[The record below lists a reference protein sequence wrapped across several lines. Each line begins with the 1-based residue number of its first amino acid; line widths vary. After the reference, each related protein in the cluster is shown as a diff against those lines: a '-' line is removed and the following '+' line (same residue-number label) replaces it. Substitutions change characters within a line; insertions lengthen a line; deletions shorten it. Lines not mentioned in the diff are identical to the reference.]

1 MQNSTY
7 TNPPPHRDTGGRE
20 NGGTRNPEGAGRGRG
35 VGWRVEEAEATKR
48 RGGEA
53 EDTRGKGTEEVTA
66 RRAEKRQKSQ
76 RRNHERHREE
86 GRTECRKTLIEHNSP
101 PKEITG
107 AQAMRKTRQVLTKLK
122 RKRKPQEK
130 RRKVKRKKIRK

>member
-7 TNPPPHRDTGGRE
+7 TNPPPNRDTGGRE
-20 NGGTRNPEGAGRGRG
+20 NGVTRNPEGTGRGSG
-35 VGWRVEEAEATKR
+35 VGWRVEEAEATKG

-53 EDTRGKGTEEVTA
+53 EDTVGKGTEEVTA

-86 GRTECRKTLIEHNSP
+86 GRTECRKTL
-101 PKEITG
+101 
-107 AQAMRKTRQVLTKLK
+107 M
-122 RKRKPQEK
+122 
-130 RRKVKRKKIRK
+130 

>member
-20 NGGTRNPEGAGRGRG
+20 NGGTRNPEGAGTGRG
-35 VGWRVEEAEATKR
+35 AGWRVEEAEVIKG

-53 EDTRGKGTEEVTA
+53 EDTGGKGTEEVTA

-76 RRNHERHREE
+76 RRNSERHREE
-86 GRTECRKTLIEHNSP
+86 GRTECRKTL
-101 PKEITG
+101 
-107 AQAMRKTRQVLTKLK
+107 V
-122 RKRKPQEK
+122 
-130 RRKVKRKKIRK
+130 

>member
-7 TNPPPHRDTGGRE
+7 TNPPPHRDTRGRE

-53 EDTRGKGTEEVTA
+53 EDTGGKGTEDVTA
-66 RRAEKRQKSQ
+66 RRAEKSQ

-86 GRTECRKTLIEHNSP
+86 GRPECRKTL
-101 PKEITG
+101 
-107 AQAMRKTRQVLTKLK
+107 M
-122 RKRKPQEK
+122 
-130 RRKVKRKKIRK
+130 

>member
-7 TNPPPHRDTGGRE
+7 TNPPHRDTGGRE

-53 EDTRGKGTEEVTA
+53 EDTGGKGTEEVTA

-86 GRTECRKTLIEHNSP
+86 GRTECRKTLMEHNSP
-101 PKEITG
+101 PKKSPE
-107 AQAMRKTRQVLTKLK
+107 
-122 RKRKPQEK
+122 RKR
-130 RRKVKRKKIRK
+130 

>member
-1 MQNSTY
+1 M
-7 TNPPPHRDTGGRE
+7 
-20 NGGTRNPEGAGRGRG
+20 
-35 VGWRVEEAEATKR
+35 EEAEATKR

-53 EDTRGKGTEEVTA
+53 EDTGGKGTEEVTA

-86 GRTECRKTLIEHNSP
+86 GRTECRKTLMEHNSP